1 MSLIWCWDDP
11 IVALNGTKVSI
22 DIGVRG
28 EPDVVR
34 RHVQLA
40 ETTILVPEGVTTE
53 TLAVTNEF
61 FAETVRF
68 VTIPGAT
75 DATIEIRFRATK
87 DLPIA
92 VRVDGWLVGEGST
105 FGVLTATLPLPA
117 AVPERRRAALG
128 LAAR

>member
-11 IVALNGTKVSI
+11 VVALNGTNVSI

-28 EPDVVR
+28 EPEVVR

-53 TLAVTNEF
+53 TLAVTDEF
-61 FAETVRF
+61 FRETVRF
-68 VTIPGAT
+68 VTIPGAK
-75 DATIEIRFRATK
+75 DATIEIRFQATK

-105 FGVLTATLPLPA
+105 YGVLTATLPLPA
-117 AVPERRRAALG
+117 PVRESRRATFAV
-128 LAAR
+128 AAR